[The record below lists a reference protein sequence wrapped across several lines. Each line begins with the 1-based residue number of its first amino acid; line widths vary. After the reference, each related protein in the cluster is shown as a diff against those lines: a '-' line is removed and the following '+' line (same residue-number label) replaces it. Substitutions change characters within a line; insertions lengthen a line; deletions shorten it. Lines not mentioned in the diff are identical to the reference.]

1 LVKKYFLK
9 EKYFNGYKEKRN
21 KQEETKAKLI
31 LSLPVATVSKLA
43 IN

>member
-1 LVKKYFLK
+1 MVIRRRETSKKK
-9 EKYFNGYKEKRN
+9 
-21 KQEETKAKLI
+21 TKAKLI